1 LTLLFE
7 LRLFGRN
14 NPNKFCY
21 TAVSKYD
28 YHDAF
33 APHFY
38 SKMEQVLV
46 QQGQPVPNIG
56 KTADYQLTAK
66 LDENNEISEQELLHT
81 QITVLI
87 NGFCLDEFRSK
98 FI

>member
-1 LTLLFE
+1 LGATTPTNSAILQFQSMIITMLLLHIFI
-7 LRLFGRN
+7 LKW
-14 NPNKFCY
+14 NKYCS
-21 TAVSKYD
+21 A
-28 YHDAF
+28 
-33 APHFY
+33 
-38 SKMEQVLV
+38 
-46 QQGQPVPNIG
+46 GQLVPNIG